1 MALFDKL
8 AKKVTRG
15 MSRTAF
21 EADKLRRAT
30 EIKAKISSLRKEM
43 AGLHAAV
50 AGRVIELCREGT
62 LELPELDDEIQA
74 VLALESQ
81 IEEKD
86 EELRAAQAEE
96 FQTEGET
103 IEEGV
108 CPQCHAELAE
118 GAIFCPNCG
127 AKVG

>member
-43 AGLHAAV
+43 AVLHTAV
-50 AGRVIELCREGT
+50 ASRVIELCREGA
-62 LELPELDDEIQA
+62 LELPELDAEIQA
-74 VLALESQ
+74 VLALEVQ
-81 IEEKD
+81 ITERD
-86 EELRAAQAEE
+86 EELLAKQAEE
-96 FQTEGET
+96 FQMEGES

-108 CPQCHAELAE
+108 CPQCQAELAE
-118 GAIFCPNCG
+118 GVAFCPNCG

>member
-8 AKKVTRG
+8 AKTVTRG

-30 EIKAKISSLRKEM
+30 EIKAKIPFLRKEM
-43 AGLHAAV
+43 AVLHATV
-50 AGRVIELCREGT
+50 ASRVIELCREGT
-62 LELPELDDEIQA
+62 LELPELDDEIQS
-74 VLALESQ
+74 VLALEVQ
-81 IEEKD
+81 IKEKE
-86 EELRAAQAEE
+86 EELRAVQTEE
-96 FQTEGET
+96 FQTEGES

-118 GAIFCPNCG
+118 GAAFCPNCG
-127 AKVG
+127 AKIG

>member
-21 EADKLRRAT
+21 EADKLRRST
-30 EIKAKISSLRKEM
+30 EVKAKISSLRKEM
-43 AGLHAAV
+43 AVLHAAV
-50 AGRVIELCREGT
+50 ASRVIELCREGT

-74 VLALESQ
+74 VLALDVQ
-81 IEEKD
+81 LQEKD
-86 EELRAAQAEE
+86 EELAAVQAAEFQAE
-96 FQTEGET
+96 GEAV
-103 IEEGV
+103 EESV
-108 CPQCHAELAE
+108 CPQCQAELAE
-118 GAIFCPNCG
+118 GVAFCPNCG